1 MSSIIAT
8 RPGQCRRCHSCIR
21 RCPAKAIRVH
31 EGQAEV
37 IEERCIACGRCLN
50 VCPRGAREVNDNLP
64 RVRDLI
70 AAGNAVLMLA
80 PSFPA
85 AFHWLPGQVVAAAR
99 RLGFAAVNEVAFGA
113 ELVSRAYRRINDSH
127 PDWLTITSACPAA
140 VGYIQDFAPMLIHY
154 LAQLHS
160 PMTAL
165 GKALKSRLRPGCTTV
180 FVGPCTA
187 KIKEIQD
194 PEVAP
199 WVDAAMI
206 FPDLRRLFE
215 ERGIDPSTYEEE
227 QPDPPL
233 SSTGG
238 AFPLPGGLLRT
249 AGLPQDVLVSR
260 IHLASGLEAFM
271 GTIERLARR
280 VESEQLHGLEAR
292 FFDVLFCDG
301 CVAGPVFGS
310 EESAL
315 TRKESVVRYLRS
327 RPRPQPEESEAQL
340 ARLADLDLARRFE
353 QIDRRPQVPSESQ
366 IREILARTGK
376 LRPAD
381 ELNCRACGYRSC
393 REKAIAV
400 FNGIAELDMCL
411 PHLVERLEATVS
423 SLNQSREQLTETQAQ
438 LIRSE
443 RLASMGQ
450 LAAGIAHELNNP
462 LGTILIYAHLVAKA
476 TGVSEQLRGDV
487 DTIVREVKRCKGI
500 TSGLLNFARQNE
512 IRRSEVRVGELVAAA
527 VNTTRAHATARGSSC
542 TFVVDVPEDLPAV
555 FIDRDQMLQV
565 LLNLMQNAVD
575 VMPNGGVVS
584 ATARWGASAREL
596 ILSISDTGPG
606 IAPEHVSRLFSPF
619 FTTKPVGRG
628 TGLGLPICYGIVKM
642 HRGTITG
649 RNNTPA
655 PGATFEVRLPA
666 ECPAVTPPPSE
677 KTHATRPA

>member
-1 MSSIIAT
+1 MSSVIAT

-37 IEERCIACGRCLN
+37 IEERCIACGRCLS
-50 VCPRGAREVNDNLP
+50 VCPRGARAVNDTLP
-64 RVRDLI
+64 RVRELI

-80 PSFPA
+80 PTFPA
-85 AFHWLPGQVVAAAR
+85 AFPWLPGQVVAAAR

-113 ELVSRAYRRINDSH
+113 ELVGRAYRRANDAH

-140 VGYIQDFAPMLIHY
+140 VGYVQDFAPNLIPY

-187 KIKEIQD
+187 KIKESQEPD
-194 PEVAP
+194 VAP
-199 WVDAAMI
+199 WVDAATV
-206 FPDLRRLFE
+206 FADLRRLFE
-215 ERGIDPSTYEEE
+215 ERGVDPSTLEEE
-227 QPDPPL
+227 LPDPPL
-233 SSTGG
+233 SGSGG

-249 AGLPQDVLVSR
+249 AGLPQDVLESR

-271 GTIERLARR
+271 DTIDRLAKR
-280 VESEQLHGLEAR
+280 VECDQLHGLEAR

-301 CVAGPVFGS
+301 CVAGPAF
-310 EESAL
+310 ESQESSLA
-315 TRKESVVRYLRS
+315 RRESVVRYLRS
-327 RPRPQPEESEAQL
+327 RPRPEPAQSEAAV
-340 ARLADLDLARRFE
+340 ARLATLDLYRRFE
-353 QIDRRPQVPSESQ
+353 PIDRRPKAPSEAQ
-366 IREILARTGK
+366 IREILALTGK
-376 LRPAD
+376 LRPED

-393 REKAIAV
+393 REKAVAV
-400 FNGIAELDMCL
+400 FIGIAELDMCL

-423 SLNQSREQLTETQAQ
+423 SLNRSREQLTEAQAQ

-476 TGVSEQLRGDV
+476 GGISDQLRGDV
-487 DTIVREVKRCKGI
+487 DTILREVKRCKGI
-500 TSGLLNFARQNE
+500 TSGLLDFARQNE
-512 IRRSEVRVGELVAAA
+512 VRRSEVRVSELVDAA
-527 VNTTRAHATARGSSC
+527 VNATRAQAAARGSSC
-542 TFVVDVPEDLPAV
+542 TFVADIPADLPVAC
-555 FIDRDQMLQV
+555 IDRDQMLQV
-565 LLNLMQNAVD
+565 LLNLLQNAVD
-575 VMPNGGVVS
+575 VMPSGGVVTT
-584 ATARWGASAREL
+584 AARWLAQSREL
-596 ILSISDTGPG
+596 VLSVSDTGPG
-606 IAPEHVSRLFSPF
+606 IATEHASRLFNPF

-642 HRGTITG
+642 HRGTITA
-649 RNNTPA
+649 RNNAPA

-666 ECPAVTPPPSE
+666 ESPAMTPPPKES
-677 KTHATRPA
+677 THAIRPA